1 MDLVKFGWLFNTQQC
16 FIIIFW
22 NLFILSVLLLKGQS
36 SMILIRFFDLG
47 LGLGPYMNR
56 FWFCNFLKKVSG
68 ILDQ

>member
-16 FIIIFW
+16 FIIIFG
-22 NLFILSVLLLKGQS
+22 NLFILSVLLVKGQS

-47 LGLGPYMNR
+47 IGPYMNR
-56 FWFCNFLKKVSG
+56 FWFCHFLIKVSA